1 MLSSKPWNQC
11 SIKKEGDT
19 LCCLQKT
26 MKNYCHDK
34 EKKKKISESH
44 AADNYHVFIAF
55 GIITAKDRIML
66 KENGVAIEL
75 GRKWCDSIFKR
86 FNFVSKIHNTKTN
99 YCSRFISEIEKTFYK
114 NEAVNTQKILAE
126 IITNFHQM
134 ILPFDDRQIHNRG
147 KR

>member
-1 MLSSKPWNQC
+1 MFHKKRGRHTLLPSENDEKLLPWQR
-11 SIKKEGDT
+11 
-19 LCCLQKT
+19 
-26 MKNYCHDK
+26 K